1 MINRYLT
8 QKEIAYGN
16 TKEEL
21 AMLML
26 QGFLA
31 YEAPKHKDTIHRP
44 VGIEIQLRDGTR
56 KDTHSMSLSELM
68 TFGNYISDRVISVGP
83 DSLAFSVPAQSS
95 KNMKPAH
102 ILNAKITL
110 GDLMQMINDEY
121 LFRKVC

>member
-21 AMLML
+21 TMLML

-31 YEAPKHKDTIHRP
+31 YEAPEHDNTIHRP
-44 VGIEIQLRDGTR
+44 AGIEIQLIDGER
-56 KDTHSMSLSELM
+56 KDTRSMSLSELM
-68 TFGNYISDRVISVGP
+68 TFGDYISDRVISEGP
-83 DSLAFSVPAQSS
+83 DNLAFSSS
-95 KNMKPAH
+95 VKSSGKVKTPH

-121 LFRKVC
+121 LFRQVR

>member
-21 AMLML
+21 TMLML

-31 YEAPKHKDTIHRP
+31 YEAPENKNTIHRP
-44 VGIEIQLRDGTR
+44 VGIEIQLRSGER

-68 TFGNYISDRVISVGP
+68 AFGNYISDRVINEGP
-83 DSLAFSVPAQSS
+83 DHLAFSSLV
-95 KNMKPAH
+95 KPSEEAKPPH

-121 LFRKVC
+121 LFRQVR